1 MSKAKDDPEF
11 MTTEE
16 VARRLRANTETI
28 RRYVRT
34 GVLRAVRIGRKML
47 ISQAEF
53 ARFVSEQTKPTVK
66 R

>member
-1 MSKAKDDPEF
+1 MSKDPEF

-16 VARRLRANTETI
+16 VARRLRANPETI
-28 RRYVRT
+28 RRYVRI
-34 GVLRAVRIGRKML
+34 GVLKAFRLGRKML

-53 ARFVSEQTKPTVK
+53 SRFINEQSRIVTK